1 MTRLASLL
9 TIAAVLAVAGN
20 ATGAP
25 LSGERTAT
33 LQRPSSVPRVTRL
46 AKLEKDV
53 IKAINDVRR
62 RHKLAPVR
70 LHAALSAEARAQSL
84 SMASKGYFAHT
95 VSPLWHRLEAHWSLA
110 QSLAWS
116 SPDMTAQWVVQFWLK
131 NRLHRKILLGPSWSV
146 IGVGAVHADPA
157 PGVYGGRPATI
168 ITADFG
174 APA

>member
-1 MTRLASLL
+1 VTRLASFL
-9 TIAAVLAVAGN
+9 TIATVLAAAGT
-20 ATGAP
+20 AAGAP
-25 LSGERTAT
+25 MSGHGSAGF
-33 LQRPSSVPRVTRL
+33 QRPSSVPRVTRL

-62 RHKLAPVR
+62 QHKLASVR
-70 LHAALSAEARAQSL
+70 PHAAFSAEARAQSL
-84 SMASKGYFAHT
+84 SMARKGYFAHSA
-95 VSPLWHRLEAHWSLA
+95 SPLWHRLEAHWSLA

-131 NRLHRKILLGPSWSV
+131 NREHRRILLGPNWSL

-168 ITADFG
+168 IAADFG